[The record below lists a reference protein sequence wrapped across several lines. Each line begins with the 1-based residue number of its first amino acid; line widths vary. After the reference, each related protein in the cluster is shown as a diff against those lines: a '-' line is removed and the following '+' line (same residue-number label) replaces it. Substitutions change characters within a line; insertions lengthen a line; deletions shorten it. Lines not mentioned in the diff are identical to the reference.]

1 MTTPSLSRSFAFSSP
16 LRGGR
21 FAPAQNRRGSILP
34 LLSCILSTFLLFS
47 CLPDPLE
54 VENIPAVKSQI
65 VVSSQIISDQ
75 SLLILLTKTVGA
87 LEASDDSDPDELI
100 DQIAVN
106 DAVATITGPTGIDT
120 LIFLGNG
127 LYGGIFIP
135 FQQGASYTL
144 NVKSESIGEVKATTT
159 VKPLV
164 SFKDIEATLYH
175 NGFNDTLA
183 QITYTLQDPTIANW
197 YMINVQEVE
206 RTDLIENVI
215 NPRAFTKVLDDAEFN
230 GQEFGEQ
237 FRVFPR
243 DYEPGDTIAVSL
255 SNISEDYFR
264 FMELRIDNRFSF
276 VEFLGEPINYPSNV
290 EGGKGFFN
298 LYVPDVRI
306 FVLE

>member
-1 MTTPSLSRSFAFSSP
+1 MTTQSFLRSRIFSSP
-16 LRGGR
+16 LRGAS
-21 FAPAQNRRGSILP
+21 FAPTQNWRGRILL
-34 LLSCILSTFLLFS
+34 LLSCLLLFS

-54 VENIPAVKSQI
+54 VGNIPVVKPQI

-75 SLLILLTKTVGA
+75 ALLILLTKTVGA
-87 LEASDDSDPDELI
+87 LEASDDSDPEELI
-100 DQIAVN
+100 AQIAVN
-106 DAVATITGPTGIDT
+106 DAVATITGPAGVDT
-120 LIFLGNG
+120 LLFLGNG

-135 FQQGASYTL
+135 FLEGESYTL

-164 SFKDIEATLYH
+164 AFKDIEATLYH

-183 QITYTLQDPTIANW
+183 QITYTLQDPAIANW

-206 RTDLIENVI
+206 RTDLIENI
-215 NPRAFTKVLDDAEFN
+215 LNPRAFTKVMDDAAFK
-230 GQEFGEQ
+230 GQEFSEQ

-255 SNISEDYFR
+255 SNISEEYFK
-264 FMELRIDNRFSF
+264 FMELRIDNRFSL
-276 VEFLGEPINYPSNV
+276 VQFLGEPINYPSNV

-298 LYVPDVRI
+298 LYVPDVRF